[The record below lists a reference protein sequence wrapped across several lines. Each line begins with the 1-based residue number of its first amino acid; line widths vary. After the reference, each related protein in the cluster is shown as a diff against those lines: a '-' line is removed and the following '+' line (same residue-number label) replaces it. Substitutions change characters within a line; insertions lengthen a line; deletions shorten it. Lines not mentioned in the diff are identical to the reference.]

1 MQVLYGLLDLLL
13 ASSLR
18 LLRANL
24 YPLDHILGTSHRTGH
39 FITPNGRIL
48 LILGSKPVELALE
61 AGVRALGLG
70 HFLWVELVGADTGIV
85 DSAADLVFEEV
96 AGLDATA
103 QDCC

>member
-24 YPLDHILGTSHRTGH
+24 HPPDRIPRTSHRTGH
-39 FITPNGRIL
+39 LIAPNRRIL

-61 AGVRALGLG
+61 AGVRALRLG
-70 HFLWVELVGADTGIV
+70 HFLWVELIGADTGVV
-85 DSAADLVFEEV
+85 DGAADLVLEEV